1 MVSNRQSSVAK
12 TFGTSSEKVKTFASS
27 ELENQKPGSKIESTP
42 VEPRFVYLPNHD
54 PKRSKKIM
62 DDINTAISSGDVGAV
77 LRAFHMAAFN
87 RALKNSELQEA
98 FKPFLNNTIV
108 SVRFLAAQYLYL
120 TGDRSGKDTFIDIM
134 QSQNPQT
141 RDGVDQRI
149 LAAQILAKYR
159 EQSAA
164 SQIIDLYQRT
174 SDGSLLGSLALLG
187 VRPPGAEKFPYVGH
201 ENALTEY
208 GLVEAHD
215 LVPKIQKTFESSK
228 DTETLL
234 GAARSLAQMTGE
246 PQYLDYLLRVAHSA
260 MVEKL
265 TPRDSRKAIKYLG
278 SIDSPRAR
286 AALQSGLQSANAEVV
301 QYSAVNLLY
310 NQSGG
315 YESVKQLLLHELDS
329 ANVKDF
335 KLDEELK
342 WHLATVMAD
351 DPDISQAAKAYS
363 ERTQLFDWEY
373 NVQERKSWPIY
384 NWVDNYVVKLNRTT
398 IMR

>member
-1 MVSNRQSSVAK
+1 
-12 TFGTSSEKVKTFASS
+12 
-27 ELENQKPGSKIESTP
+27 
-42 VEPRFVYLPNHD
+42 
-54 PKRSKKIM
+54 
-62 DDINTAISSGDVGAV
+62 
-77 LRAFHMAAFN
+77 
-87 RALKNSELQEA
+87 
-98 FKPFLNNTIV
+98 
-108 SVRFLAAQYLYL
+108 
-120 TGDRSGKDTFIDIM
+120 
-134 QSQNPQT
+134 
-141 RDGVDQRI
+141 
-149 LAAQILAKYR
+149 
-159 EQSAA
+159 
-164 SQIIDLYQRT
+164 
-174 SDGSLLGSLALLG
+174 
-187 VRPPGAEKFPYVGH
+187 
-201 ENALTEY
+201 
-208 GLVEAHD
+208 
-215 LVPKIQKTFESSK
+215 
-228 DTETLL
+228 
-234 GAARSLAQMTGE
+234 
-246 PQYLDYLLRVAHSA
+246 
-260 MVEKL
+260 
-265 TPRDSRKAIKYLG
+265 LG